1 MNPQR
6 QSVYAI
12 VRENY
17 MSKSNL
23 ITMPDLK
30 NTIEIL
36 EKLIAFPTISSESN
50 IDLITYVAKFLKSN
64 GAKVSVF
71 PNDLKTKQNLFA
83 TIGPDI
89 DGGIIFSGHT
99 DVVPANSAEWGTEPF
114 KLHHKNNRLYGRGA
128 CDMKGFIA
136 TVLASVPSFSKL
148 NLRKPIHIALTYD
161 EEVGCQGAK
170 KLVEHLKQNGPK
182 PEIAIIG
189 EPTNLKIIDGH
200 KGCYEYTTTFEG
212 TEGHG
217 SDINLEINAIHYAT
231 KFINKLMNL
240 AKLLETKSIEK
251 QSRYSPPW
259 TSLQVGKINGGL
271 ARNIIAKRCSVEW
284 EMRPVCQED
293 AQFVK
298 KEIDDFIKNSL
309 LPEMQKISDKA
320 KIETETIGEV
330 SSLEITKNN
339 KACELLSKLLDTK
352 TSQVVSFGTEAG
364 LFQSLGISVVVC
376 GPGSI
381 KQAHKPNEYIE
392 INELSKYQ
400 DLLVKL
406 EQYI

>member
-1 MNPQR
+1 
-6 QSVYAI
+6 
-12 VRENY
+12 
-17 MSKSNL
+17 
-23 ITMPDLK
+23 MPDLK

-36 EKLIAFPTISSESN
+36 EKLIAFPTISAESN

-71 PNDLKTKQNLFA
+71 PNDLNTKQNLFA
-83 TIGPDI
+83 TIGPDF
-89 DGGIIFSGHT
+89 DGGIILSGHT
-99 DVVPANSAEWGTEPF
+99 DVVPANSAEWSTEPF

-136 TVLASVPSFSKL
+136 IVLASVPSFSKL

-170 KLVEHLKQNGPK
+170 KLVEHLKQYGPK

-217 SDINLEINAIHYAT
+217 SDINCEINAIHFAT
-231 KFINKLMNL
+231 KFISKLMNL
-240 AKLLETKSIEK
+240 AEQLETKSIEK

-259 TSLQVGKINGGL
+259 TSLQVGKIYGGL
-271 ARNIIAKRCSVEW
+271 ARNIIAKHCAVEW
-284 EMRPVCQED
+284 EMRPICQED

-298 KEIDDFIKNSL
+298 NEIDNFVKNSL
-309 LPEMQKISDKA
+309 LPEMQKISGKA

-330 SSLEITKNN
+330 NSLEITDNN
-339 KACELLSKLLDTK
+339 KARKLLSKLLGTK

-392 INELSKYQ
+392 INELIKYQ
-400 DLLVKL
+400 DLLVNL
-406 EQYI
+406 EQFI